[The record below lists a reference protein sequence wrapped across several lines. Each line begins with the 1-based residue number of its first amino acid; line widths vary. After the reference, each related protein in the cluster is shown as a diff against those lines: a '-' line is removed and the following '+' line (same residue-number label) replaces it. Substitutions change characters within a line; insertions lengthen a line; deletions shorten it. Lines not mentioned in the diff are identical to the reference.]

1 MTLREVHFFAGET
14 TLESQRGVY
23 PLAAALNLKDLAC
36 SNVIVGDRLTSETIK
51 SFARYTKEHAITLH
65 VVDEESSLLEENH
78 WHNYLYLAQDIVR
91 LHWEGKLP
99 ELEAQE
105 LPLDRPAGT
114 ISINSNGL
122 NSDEV
127 HITKRNLPADKEVR
141 IVGKVCAS
149 ECSLL
154 SHIEPE
160 QKVVFKK
167 LEK

>member
-1 MTLREVHFFAGET
+1 M
-14 TLESQRGVY
+14 
-23 PLAAALNLKDLAC
+23 
-36 SNVIVGDRLTSETIK
+36 
-51 SFARYTKEHAITLH
+51 
-65 VVDEESSLLEENH
+65 
-78 WHNYLYLAQDIVR
+78 
-91 LHWEGKLP
+91 
-99 ELEAQE
+99 
-105 LPLDRPAGT
+105 
-114 ISINSNGL
+114 NSNGL